1 MSAPSVSI
9 YTDEPVYL
17 LLGST
22 ELIERYQQEGV
33 MALEDAGMTEYDLSV
48 LNDGDDFFN
57 RLLVIKEFGDY
68 LVLTEDEYNK
78 IENL

>member
-1 MSAPSVSI
+1 MSKPSVSI

-22 ELIERYQQEGV
+22 ELIERYQEQGV
-33 MALEDAGMTEYDLSV
+33 NALEDVGMTEYDLSV

-57 RLLVIKEFGDY
+57 RLLIIKEFGDY
-68 LVLTEDEYNK
+68 HILTEDEYNE